1 MATAQWAGKDQCSL
15 LWLKGVFIPG
25 LFSGNFYLGG
35 MTYVV
40 MTGAELTIPH
50 GMGPPEA
57 PLPFDSLAGLD
68 IFWMAA

>member
-1 MATAQWAGKDQCSL
+1 MQPAMAQRR
-15 LWLKGVFIPG
+15 FYPG

-50 GMGPPEA
+50 GMGPQEA
-57 PLPFDSLAGLD
+57 PLSFDSLAGLD